1 MATNDKQTCSLPSLF
16 KPTFPKYYYQY
27 YLDLEFSSKLVK
39 IRAQSTVREFKM
51 LAVWSSNAEGFLIA
65 CSRVTISPL
74 LPQFEIKYKLV
85 TGLKPSYDLKIKL
98 NPPWLNKEWVPCLQ
112 TMYL

>member
-1 MATNDKQTCSLPSLF
+1 MMHRFVSAKRLIRCI
-16 KPTFPKYYYQY
+16 
-27 YLDLEFSSKLVK
+27 LEFSSKLVE

-51 LAVWSSNAEGFLIA
+51 LAVWSSTAEGFLIA
-65 CSRVTISPL
+65 CSWVTISPL

-85 TGLKPSYDLKIKL
+85 TGLKPSYDIKIKL

>member
-1 MATNDKQTCSLPSLF
+1 MLLPMLPRPGIFKQTRSDSRF
-16 KPTFPKYYYQY
+16 
-27 YLDLEFSSKLVK
+27 
-39 IRAQSTVREFKM
+39 TVREFKM

-98 NPPWLNKEWVPCLQ
+98 NPPWLNKE
-112 TMYL
+112 